1 MRVVFS
7 KTANPFSGQSIPLV
21 TTVRRSSRGLTVVLG
36 LSRICENVQC
46 SYLGSTRV
54 TGSDEGSQILE
65 HHMDGCLPWNPDS
78 DLTEDVCLERWS
90 QKIKATSSRSVRK
103 GNSPSTMSRNEVS
116 VARDHFHRRV
126 HDGWMLFDCS
136 DRKRCDQA
144 SRVRTYNTQAI
155 RPATETPYRANS
167 RQQAGKI

>member
-36 LSRICENVQC
+36 LSPICVNVQC
-46 SYLGSTRV
+46 SYLGTTRE
-54 TGSDEGSQILE
+54 TGSDEESPGRSGNSQILE
-65 HHMDGCLPWNPDS
+65 HHMGVYPGTLDS

-103 GNSPSTMSRNEVS
+103 GNGPPTMS
-116 VARDHFHRRV
+116 
-126 HDGWMLFDCS
+126 
-136 DRKRCDQA
+136 
-144 SRVRTYNTQAI
+144 
-155 RPATETPYRANS
+155 
-167 RQQAGKI
+167 